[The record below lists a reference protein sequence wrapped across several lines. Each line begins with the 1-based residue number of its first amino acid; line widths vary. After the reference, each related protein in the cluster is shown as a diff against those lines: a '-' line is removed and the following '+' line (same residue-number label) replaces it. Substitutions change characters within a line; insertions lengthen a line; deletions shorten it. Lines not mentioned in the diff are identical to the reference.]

1 MTVAAVMLWGTRIAA
16 VSIDEGA
23 SYATFQYD
31 PAFARSGIEI
41 APVRMPLRA
50 QPYRFPGLPEDAFSG
65 LPGLLA
71 DSLPDRW
78 GTALVDAWLAS
89 QGREQSSFDVVQRL
103 CYVGTRGVGALEF
116 QPAQEPSVSGGADLQ
131 VDELVRLASEVL
143 AEREEFVTELS
154 ENPEEEAMK
163 AILAVGSSAGGARAK
178 AFIAYNDA
186 TGQVRSGQV
195 QVGEGFRHWLLKFD
209 GVSRSGDHGLTDP
222 QGWGAVEYA
231 YWKMATAAGI
241 EMTECRLLEEHGRRH
256 FMTRRFDRPEDG
268 GKLHMQTVAALDH
281 VSYNEP
287 GTYSYEQVLLLIRR
301 LGLRTPVAEQQ
312 FRRMVFN
319 IVARNQDDHVKNI
332 AFPMDREGAWS
343 LSPAYDV
350 VWAWRPGNPW
360 LDRHQMSV
368 NGRRDGFSVADLRA
382 VAAVAGLRRGR
393 AEAILAEVS
402 DVVAGWP
409 QVAAE
414 VGVAERTAERI
425 GQSHRLKLPAL

>member
-1 MTVAAVMLWGTRIAA
+1 MTVAGVTLWGARIAA
-16 VSIDEGA
+16 VSIEEGA

-31 PAFARSGIEI
+31 PAFARSGIQI
-41 APVRMPLRA
+41 APVRMSLRA
-50 QPYRFPGLPEDAFSG
+50 QPYRFPGLPQDAFSG

-78 GTALVDAWLAS
+78 GTALVNAWLAS

-116 QPAQEPSVSGGADLQ
+116 QPAEEPSVSGAVDLQ

-143 AEREEFVTELS
+143 AEREQFVTELS

-178 AFIAYNDA
+178 AFIAYNET

-209 GVSRSGDHGLTDP
+209 GVSSSGDHGLTDP
-222 QGWGAVEYA
+222 QGWGAMEYA
-231 YWKMATAAGI
+231 YWRMATAAGI

-268 GKLHMQTVAALDH
+268 GKLHMQTVGALDH

-301 LGLRTPVAEQQ
+301 LGLGTPVAEQE

-319 IVARNQDDHVKNI
+319 VVARNQDDHVKNT
-332 AFPMDREGAWS
+332 AFLMDRDGAWS
-343 LSPAYDV
+343 LAPAYDM

-360 LDRHQMSV
+360 LDSHQMSI
-368 NGRRDGFSVADLRA
+368 NGRRDGFTVADLRA

-393 AEAILAEVS
+393 AEAILTEVS
-402 DVVAGWP
+402 DVVASWP
-409 QVAAE
+409 LIAAE
-414 VGVAERTAERI
+414 VGVAEQMAVQI
-425 GQSHRLKLPAL
+425 GRSHRLRLPAR